1 MNPSGPNDLRPQ
13 FIPEEFIK
21 GKHTLYALSKEG
33 AGTAGPL
40 VTSLTVATA
49 TAAEEY
55 AATQPGGRLAIP
67 MVCVLDEAANVCRWE
82 NLPDLYSHFGS
93 RGIVVSTFL
102 QSWSQGVD
110 VWGESGM
117 RKLFSTANVF
127 TYCGNVKEEGFLK
140 MLSDLVGQYR
150 YTSVSTSRQK
160 DSRSTS
166 RQDST
171 DDILSVADLA
181 AMPKGRAIMLGSGS
195 RAVLLRTVPVSD
207 RSYGRQ
213 GRGVGSCSQWH
224 TGRPPRPLRRH
235 LR

>member
-1 MNPSGPNDLRPQ
+1 M
-13 FIPEEFIK
+13 
-21 GKHTLYALSKEG
+21 
-33 AGTAGPL
+33 
-40 VTSLTVATA
+40 TSLTVATA

-55 AATQPGGRLAIP
+55 AATQPGGRLAVP
-67 MVCVLDEAANVCRWE
+67 MICVLDEAANVCRWE
-82 NLPDLYSHFGS
+82 NLPDLYSHYGS

-110 VWGESGM
+110 VWGESGTK
-117 RKLFSTANVF
+117 KLFSTANVF
-127 TYCGNVKEEGFLK
+127 TYGGNVKEEGFLK
-140 MLSDLVGQYR
+140 MLSELVGQYR

-195 RAVLLRTVPVSD
+195 RAVLLRTVPISD
-207 RSYGRQ
+207 RPYADKVAAFEAARSN
-213 GRGVGSCSQWH
+213 
-224 TGRPPRPLRRH
+224 PPAPVKVQQPPVAAAGGNRWSTMVKE
-235 LR
+235 